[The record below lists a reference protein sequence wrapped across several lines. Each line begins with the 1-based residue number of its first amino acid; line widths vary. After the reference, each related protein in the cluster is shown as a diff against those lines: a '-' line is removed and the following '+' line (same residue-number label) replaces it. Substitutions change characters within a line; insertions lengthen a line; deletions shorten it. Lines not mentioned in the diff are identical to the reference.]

1 LKKTFTK
8 SIKHS
13 KQNQFLKFTQDL
25 CNKFSSQSSRQFN
38 TKESKHNELD
48 ITFSKI
54 LDEKYHSYLGD
65 SGSLVKRLGLM
76 TYKSAMVLSGIRT
89 DEPIIEC
96 EDVDF
101 DTAMKLTKVYLAHG
115 LNVFEKINNRENR
128 LPLNEERWMNK
139 LPKEFTTGEAITIA
153 KKLGI
158 AERTVYKKLSDY
170 VKSELLKKV
179 KTAVYRKLSKN

>member
-1 LKKTFTK
+1 
-8 SIKHS
+8 
-13 KQNQFLKFTQDL
+13 
-25 CNKFSSQSSRQFN
+25 
-38 TKESKHNELD
+38 
-48 ITFSKI
+48 
-54 LDEKYHSYLGD
+54 
-65 SGSLVKRLGLM
+65 M
-76 TYKSAMVLSGIRT
+76 TYKIAMVLSGIRT